1 MIMNNWKKYCR
12 LILNIVIP
20 LLVIWLVCFIG
31 PRFLKFFLPFVIG
44 WIIAMIANPLVKF
57 LEKRVKIVRKHSSM
71 LIVVAV
77 LALIITLLYFV
88 ITKLVSEAVGFVG
101 DIPKYYESASVEVQK
116 MLIQVER
123 LLQFLPQS
131 VSDSVNQFFGH
142 IGEYLNLAVQKI
154 ASPTVTVAGNV
165 VKSIPAALV
174 YTIVTIF
181 SSYLFIVDRDKI
193 LEFFKKYMPEGGS
206 KYYKYLK
213 KDIKHLV
220 GGYFLAQF
228 KIMFVIAVV
237 LAVGLLVLR
246 VDYALLI
253 AVIVAFLDFL
263 PVLGTGTIL
272 IPCAVIRLFSGD
284 TAFAVGMFA
293 LYVLTQVL
301 RRVIEPKIVGDTMGL
316 DPLATLLFLYLGFK
330 ISGVAGMILAVPIG
344 MLFLNL
350 YEFGAFD
357 SLIYSVKTLLHDINV
372 FRRESD

>member
-142 IGEYLNLAVQKI
+142 IGEYLNLAVQKQ
-154 ASPTVTVAGNV
+154 
-165 VKSIPAALV
+165 AL
-174 YTIVTIF
+174 
-181 SSYLFIVDRDKI
+181 R
-193 LEFFKKYMPEGGS
+193 
-206 KYYKYLK
+206 
-213 KDIKHLV
+213 
-220 GGYFLAQF
+220 
-228 KIMFVIAVV
+228 
-237 LAVGLLVLR
+237 
-246 VDYALLI
+246 
-253 AVIVAFLDFL
+253 
-263 PVLGTGTIL
+263 
-272 IPCAVIRLFSGD
+272 
-284 TAFAVGMFA
+284 
-293 LYVLTQVL
+293 
-301 RRVIEPKIVGDTMGL
+301 
-316 DPLATLLFLYLGFK
+316 
-330 ISGVAGMILAVPIG
+330 
-344 MLFLNL
+344 
-350 YEFGAFD
+350 
-357 SLIYSVKTLLHDINV
+357 
-372 FRRESD
+372 

>member
-57 LEKRVKIVRKHSSM
+57 LEKRVKM
-71 LIVVAV
+71 
-77 LALIITLLYFV
+77 
-88 ITKLVSEAVGFVG
+88 G

-181 SSYLFIVDRDKI
+181 SSYLFIVDRDK
-193 LEFFKKYMPEGGS
+193 M
-206 KYYKYLK
+206 
-213 KDIKHLV
+213 
-220 GGYFLAQF
+220 
-228 KIMFVIAVV
+228 
-237 LAVGLLVLR
+237 
-246 VDYALLI
+246 
-253 AVIVAFLDFL
+253 
-263 PVLGTGTIL
+263 
-272 IPCAVIRLFSGD
+272 
-284 TAFAVGMFA
+284 
-293 LYVLTQVL
+293 LTQVL
-301 RRVIEPKIVGDTMGL
+301 RRCHRTEDCGRYHGAGSSCNAVVSVSGL
-316 DPLATLLFLYLGFK
+316 
-330 ISGVAGMILAVPIG
+330 
-344 MLFLNL
+344 
-350 YEFGAFD
+350 
-357 SLIYSVKTLLHDINV
+357 
-372 FRRESD
+372 